1 MSTKTDARRHS
12 ARAKAEAR
20 RRARR
25 RQILT
30 IVGASAAVLAV
41 VAVIV
46 VIAAVGGGGSKDTAG
61 AGRTPGAAALAAV
74 TAVPAATLEQV
85 GPGTTTTMPQ
95 PVNEPALTRDG
106 KPLVFYVGAEYC
118 PYCAAQRWPFV
129 QAMSRFGTWSNLDL
143 THSAAAD
150 VFPNTPT
157 FTFHGATY
165 TSDWLSF
172 TGKELYTSEVRGD
185 GYAPLDKLTAEEER
199 LFTSHTQAF
208 PFIDLG
214 GKFLINGATYKPEV
228 LKGLTALGIAEAM
241 SDPSHPAAKG
251 VDGSA
256 NVITAALCQ
265 LTGNQPAN
273 VCTAPP
279 VAAITRT
286 LTR

>member
-30 IVGASAAVLAV
+30 IVGSSVAVLAV

-46 VIAAVGGGGSKDTAG
+46 VVAAVGGGSKDTAG
-61 AGRTPGAAALAAV
+61 TGRASGDAALAAV
-74 TAVPAATLEQV
+74 TSVPAATLEQV
-85 GPGTTTTMPQ
+85 GAGTTTTLPQ
-95 PVNEPALTRDG
+95 QVDEPAITRDG
-106 KPLVFYVGAEYC
+106 KPLVLYVGAEYC
-118 PYCAAQRWPFV
+118 PYCAAERWPFV

-143 THSAAAD
+143 THSAARD
-150 VFPNTPT
+150 VLPNTPS

-165 TSDWLSF
+165 TSQWLSF
-172 TGKELYTSEVRGD
+172 SGKELYTSEIRGN
-185 GYAPLDKLTAEEER
+185 GYVPLDKLTAEEER

-214 GKFLINGATYKPEV
+214 GTFLINGASYKPDV

-241 SDPSHPAAKG
+241 SDPSHPIAKG

-265 LTGNQPAN
+265 VTGNQPAD

-279 VAAITRT
+279 VTAITKT

>member
-1 MSTKTDARRHS
+1 MSTTTARRNA
-12 ARAKAEAR
+12 ARNKAEAR

-30 IVGASAAVLAV
+30 IVGSSVAVLAV

-46 VIAAVGGGGSKDTAG
+46 VVAAVGGGGSKDTTG
-61 AGRTPGAAALAAV
+61 AGRTSGIAALAGV
-74 TAVPAATLEQV
+74 TGVPAATLEQV
-85 GPGTTTTMPQ
+85 GPGTTTALPQ
-95 PVNEPALTRDG
+95 RVDEPAITRDG
-106 KPLVFYVGAEYC
+106 KPLVLYVGAEYC

-143 THSAAAD
+143 TRSAADD

-157 FTFHGATY
+157 FTFHGATF
-165 TSDWLSF
+165 TSEWLSF
-172 TGKELYTSEVRGD
+172 SGKELYTSEVRGD
-185 GYAPLDKLTAEEER
+185 GYVPLDKLTAEEER

-214 GKFLINGATYKPEV
+214 GHFIINGSSYKPEV
-228 LKGLTALGIAEAM
+228 LDGLTALGIAEAM
-241 SDPSHPAAKG
+241 SDPSHPVAKG

-256 NVITAALCQ
+256 NVITAALCHV
-265 LTGNQPAN
+265 TGGQPAN

-279 VAAITRT
+279 VAAITRAM
-286 LTR
+286 TR